1 MKSKLLRIV
10 LMSALFLLPATV
22 WAQINTKVSN
32 GSFIQNEASEGQLVP
47 LELYSGSYIYADKE
61 ELNSPRNQI
70 SETAVVAKTLDAYEV
85 TLRIGSYHLLDML
98 QIVREDKIDEVLD
111 ETNDVTNGELW
122 RLPAGTFSYWQ
133 GGEER
138 YQAWLDEGEVNEEYN
153 DYYYAQN
160 EIMIKPDADLE
171 MDAATV
177 TIKVK
182 DLSKPILIKTYSDF
196 YGKEKGSNEEYPTSQ
211 IVLLKPEQAIDS
223 PVLKEGT
230 YPWNI
235 KWMGFVQNASISSS
249 SHTRVSQAGAN
260 TFFVKAFENIASIT
274 LDANGDAFATLTMT
288 QPEQEDDQIV
298 KIESAIRRDTS
309 DQESFT
315 GDDVRM
321 LLSEY
326 DAEYEELEI
335 KNGQVEIPVRDLIYG
350 QGLRITTKKLEGIN
364 QGKDS
369 KNQEYHYSFLHIWSG
384 GTEERTTYTDAGTG
398 VSVVYYNSDF
408 SGGAPQI
415 QVTTSGDYVSESV
428 LNSYGSFSKDYR
440 VYTFHVMDGKGNMA
454 STANPVDKIIPVPED
469 WNISTMQIFRYGAGS
484 TSAEFSASTFFNK
497 EKNALIVSDTTIGG
511 NNCTMIVYDGG
522 EAETAEGLM
531 DGVYKVNVGI
541 GHRDDPLRVSL
552 SNAAFAGKEAYIEA
566 KDGLAVLYMNIG
578 GVTIGA
584 QNGYLSNMFSL
595 EGDKYETR
603 REVDYLSYGTDASG
617 AVRVNTDQKRYMAF
631 DVERV
636 AFPLKNP
643 TENNTYWV
651 SFFIPAMDGISGG
664 LPGSGVAEQSA
675 QVRLSHIEKVEDGIN
690 PIGVYEKNAVSG
702 AADYLGFLAENAG
715 WSNEKSA
722 YARRISEE
730 TKEQIKSGAMHTD
743 DQETVLHGLAVIK
756 AARESIS
763 LEKGLYEIPILNQ
776 EEWSEYKTPVNVMV
790 KDGSIMIQLEKA
802 DETSLPSIEYHGD
815 YDSYQSDTTVSAD
828 GKAVSFT
835 IPYTEA
841 ALAIK
846 TGGEEQSLSLD
857 FANAKRKSAD
867 LSSLR
872 LLLKKATDFVSGE
885 ISYTENSKKA
895 LVEEIKNTETLLE
908 SFDIG
913 QTKVDEQYQAL
924 QTAIDHLAEKAN
936 LTQLKKDLVSA
947 IKASKNSDYAED
959 GRKRLALLIE
969 EIQMQIKDENQVSK
983 VDEEAYRKQLQD
995 EMALLEEGDGGNGNG
1010 NENDG
1015 SLKSFLTDYESWVK
1029 EEDYTKE
1036 SWEAFAAEK
1045 EEAQSLLTT
1054 GNLTKTEEEEAIQK
1068 LLDSRNLLVADIG
1081 MDSRLATLSEKVEE
1095 LDERSSEYA
1104 GLISYSQLEASM
1116 EAARGAAKG
1125 KYYLT
1130 SQELNLLEK
1139 SLEAFEQVCEA
1150 EASGESSPDQFQM
1163 EIPELSLEEL
1173 EELQGNKTVKKPI
1186 ETVPETIPVKETEI
1200 ETEIETESETKEIET
1215 KETEESKADTE
1226 TETGS
1231 TAETKEEAET
1241 KIEESKTREE
1251 TKTENNVLPTA
1262 SLSRNNTH
1270 VLLSSYSSDSNKDG
1284 TYSVDY
1290 DLWKW
1295 NENKPSMGNPAM
1307 DYGTQPGKII
1317 RDNGK
1322 WTLYIHFNG
1331 MKYGEFEG
1339 SLRTMKK
1346 MVDIKDTEDGLSYKT
1361 QKADYPKTVT
1371 EYPEI
1376 LGFVVTPE
1384 SGKQYTYMPVEVEV
1398 DVPGMALGAQN
1409 ARLKVDWDSLD
1420 YINGSTDI
1428 DSSLDLG
1435 DLSKAIQKAENL
1447 SSKESSYTTFSF
1459 KVLIESIKAAKEIK
1473 ASSLATQKVADL
1485 QVKAIE
1491 ASINALV
1498 KVAGDSTLSNLS
1510 SMLMESYMA
1519 DESDYSKNAWRE
1531 LERAR
1536 TAAELLQGGNDVTE
1550 GMVTQAVLE
1559 LKTAL
1564 GRTGGGGGKGEDGL
1578 STSVLERIIKLS
1590 EKESEETYT
1599 AASWKNLE
1607 EALKDAKAILVKAA
1621 KNQCTQADIDEQ
1633 TTLLKDAYS
1642 SLKKIQKQETGS
1654 VNYKYLKA
1662 LVTRAK
1668 EFIALSSKYT
1678 DDSIRRLL
1686 LEYDAAVLMLE
1697 DDEVVQQDVDEQK
1710 ENLRTAINSLA
1721 LTSTSSGSDGNTGNN
1736 GNTGNT
1742 GNTGGTSNS
1751 GRKDGYYKVKV
1762 RLWHA
1767 TMDKASLGESAI
1779 MPTAFVKIEDGDVT
1793 MRLQTKKMSLQG
1805 ITANL
1810 HDFYIY
1816 NGGDYETT
1824 ELISTEDNKWIF
1836 EFNLPDD
1843 SSKYYKCQVDPRVE
1857 VMGNDP
1863 VKARLRVD
1871 WSSTTK
1877 SNEDDWE
1884 KLSGS
1889 VDKDSS
1895 DTSSTS
1901 VKTSVA
1907 ELISSETGI
1916 RIKGNAG
1923 GPAVTMEV
1931 SKKTSGTEY
1940 DKANATL
1947 KETANQFVLYDIK
1960 LKSGTSYVQPK
1971 ESVTL
1976 RIPVPTG
1983 YDTEKLILYRINEEG
1998 VKEEISGK
2006 MNGSYYEANVDH
2018 FSLYALAESELAIKA
2033 VKSVSSNATGSLENI
2048 MTTGKSKASGG
2059 SNRLKSTVTAS
2070 SKEKGNSVSGQIA
2083 AGRVI
2088 PYTGDQTPVKEL
2100 MGVAILA
2107 VFICLGTGMTGKKKE
2122 GK

>member
-1 MKSKLLRIV
+1 
-10 LMSALFLLPATV
+10 
-22 WAQINTKVSN
+22 
-32 GSFIQNEASEGQLVP
+32 
-47 LELYSGSYIYADKE
+47 
-61 ELNSPRNQI
+61 
-70 SETAVVAKTLDAYEV
+70 
-85 TLRIGSYHLLDML
+85 
-98 QIVREDKIDEVLD
+98 
-111 ETNDVTNGELW
+111 
-122 RLPAGTFSYWQ
+122 
-133 GGEER
+133 
-138 YQAWLDEGEVNEEYN
+138 
-153 DYYYAQN
+153 
-160 EIMIKPDADLE
+160 
-171 MDAATV
+171 
-177 TIKVK
+177 
-182 DLSKPILIKTYSDF
+182 
-196 YGKEKGSNEEYPTSQ
+196 
-211 IVLLKPEQAIDS
+211 
-223 PVLKEGT
+223 
-230 YPWNI
+230 
-235 KWMGFVQNASISSS
+235 
-249 SHTRVSQAGAN
+249 
-260 TFFVKAFENIASIT
+260 
-274 LDANGDAFATLTMT
+274 
-288 QPEQEDDQIV
+288 
-298 KIESAIRRDTS
+298 
-309 DQESFT
+309 
-315 GDDVRM
+315 
-321 LLSEY
+321 
-326 DAEYEELEI
+326 
-335 KNGQVEIPVRDLIYG
+335 
-350 QGLRITTKKLEGIN
+350 
-364 QGKDS
+364 
-369 KNQEYHYSFLHIWSG
+369 
-384 GTEERTTYTDAGTG
+384 
-398 VSVVYYNSDF
+398 
-408 SGGAPQI
+408 
-415 QVTTSGDYVSESV
+415 
-428 LNSYGSFSKDYR
+428 
-440 VYTFHVMDGKGNMA
+440 
-454 STANPVDKIIPVPED
+454 
-469 WNISTMQIFRYGAGS
+469 
-484 TSAEFSASTFFNK
+484 
-497 EKNALIVSDTTIGG
+497 
-511 NNCTMIVYDGG
+511 
-522 EAETAEGLM
+522 
-531 DGVYKVNVGI
+531 
-541 GHRDDPLRVSL
+541 
-552 SNAAFAGKEAYIEA
+552 
-566 KDGLAVLYMNIG
+566 
-578 GVTIGA
+578 
-584 QNGYLSNMFSL
+584 
-595 EGDKYETR
+595 
-603 REVDYLSYGTDASG
+603 
-617 AVRVNTDQKRYMAF
+617 
-631 DVERV
+631 
-636 AFPLKNP
+636 
-643 TENNTYWV
+643 
-651 SFFIPAMDGISGG
+651 
-664 LPGSGVAEQSA
+664 
-675 QVRLSHIEKVEDGIN
+675 
-690 PIGVYEKNAVSG
+690 
-702 AADYLGFLAENAG
+702 
-715 WSNEKSA
+715 
-722 YARRISEE
+722 
-730 TKEQIKSGAMHTD
+730 
-743 DQETVLHGLAVIK
+743 
-756 AARESIS
+756 
-763 LEKGLYEIPILNQ
+763 
-776 EEWSEYKTPVNVMV
+776 
-790 KDGSIMIQLEKA
+790 
-802 DETSLPSIEYHGD
+802 
-815 YDSYQSDTTVSAD
+815 
-828 GKAVSFT
+828 
-835 IPYTEA
+835 
-841 ALAIK
+841 
-846 TGGEEQSLSLD
+846 
-857 FANAKRKSAD
+857 
-867 LSSLR
+867 
-872 LLLKKATDFVSGE
+872 
-885 ISYTENSKKA
+885 
-895 LVEEIKNTETLLE
+895 
-908 SFDIG
+908 
-913 QTKVDEQYQAL
+913 
-924 QTAIDHLAEKAN
+924 
-936 LTQLKKDLVSA
+936 
-947 IKASKNSDYAED
+947 
-959 GRKRLALLIE
+959 
-969 EIQMQIKDENQVSK
+969 
-983 VDEEAYRKQLQD
+983 
-995 EMALLEEGDGGNGNG
+995 
-1010 NENDG
+1010 
-1015 SLKSFLTDYESWVK
+1015 
-1029 EEDYTKE
+1029 
-1036 SWEAFAAEK
+1036 
-1045 EEAQSLLTT
+1045 
-1054 GNLTKTEEEEAIQK
+1054 
-1068 LLDSRNLLVADIG
+1068 
-1081 MDSRLATLSEKVEE
+1081 
-1095 LDERSSEYA
+1095 
-1104 GLISYSQLEASM
+1104 
-1116 EAARGAAKG
+1116 
-1125 KYYLT
+1125 
-1130 SQELNLLEK
+1130 
-1139 SLEAFEQVCEA
+1139 
-1150 EASGESSPDQFQM
+1150 
-1163 EIPELSLEEL
+1163 
-1173 EELQGNKTVKKPI
+1173 
-1186 ETVPETIPVKETEI
+1186 
-1200 ETEIETESETKEIET
+1200 
-1215 KETEESKADTE
+1215 
-1226 TETGS
+1226 
-1231 TAETKEEAET
+1231 
-1241 KIEESKTREE
+1241 
-1251 TKTENNVLPTA
+1251 
-1262 SLSRNNTH
+1262 
-1270 VLLSSYSSDSNKDG
+1270 
-1284 TYSVDY
+1284 
-1290 DLWKW
+1290 
-1295 NENKPSMGNPAM
+1295 
-1307 DYGTQPGKII
+1307 
-1317 RDNGK
+1317 
-1322 WTLYIHFNG
+1322 

>member
-1 MKSKLLRIV
+1 MKSKLLKIL

-22 WAQINTKVSN
+22 WAQINTNVSN
-32 GSFIQNEASEGQLVP
+32 GSFIQNEPSEAGQLVP
-47 LELYSGSYIYADKE
+47 LEVYSGSYIYADKE

-70 SETAVVAKTLDAYEV
+70 SETAEVAKTLDAYEV
-85 TLRIGSYHLLDML
+85 TFRIGSYHLLDML

-153 DYYYAQN
+153 DYYYPQN

-211 IVLLKPEQAIDS
+211 IVSLKPEQAIDS

-230 YPWNI
+230 YSWNI
-235 KWMGFVQNASISSS
+235 KWMGFMQNVSISNS

-260 TFFVKAFENIASIT
+260 TFFAKAFETIASIT
-274 LDANGDAFATLTMT
+274 LDANGDALATLTII
-288 QPEQEDDQIV
+288 QPEQEGDQIV
-298 KIESAIRRDTS
+298 KIERAIRRDTS

-335 KNGQVEIPVRDLIYG
+335 KNGQVVVPVRDLIYG
-350 QGLRITTKKLEGIN
+350 QGLKITTKKLEEIN

-369 KNQEYHYSFLHIWSG
+369 KNQENHYAFLHIWSG
-384 GTEERTTYTDAGTG
+384 GKEEKTTFTDAATG
-398 VSVVYYNSDF
+398 VSVKYYNGDF
-408 SGGAPQI
+408 TGGAPLI
-415 QVTTSGDYVSESV
+415 QVTNSGDYVPNSV
-428 LNSYGSFSKDYR
+428 LNSYVKFSKDSR
-440 VYTFHVMDGKGNMA
+440 VYTFRVQDGNGNM
-454 STANPVDKIIPVPED
+454 SGTTNPVDKIIPIPEG
-469 WNISTMQIFRYGAGS
+469 WNINTMRIFRLGADNA
-484 TSAEFSASTFFNK
+484 SAEFSPNAFYH
-497 EKNALIVSDTTIGG
+497 EEENALIFSDNTIGG
-511 NNCTMIVYDGG
+511 NNCTLIVYDGG
-522 EAETAEGLM
+522 EAETAEGLT

-541 GHRDDPLRVSL
+541 GHRDDLLRVSL
-552 SNAAFAGKEAYIEA
+552 SNVAFAGKEAYIEV
-566 KDGLAVLYMNIG
+566 KDGLAVLYTNVG
-578 GVTIGA
+578 SASFGVQT
-584 QNGYLSNMFSL
+584 GYLSNMFSL

-603 REVDYLSYGTDASG
+603 REVDYLSYGIDSSG
-617 AVRVNTDQKRYMAF
+617 AIRVDTDQKRYMAF

-675 QVRLSHIEKVEDGIN
+675 QVRLSNIEKVEDGIN
-690 PIGVYEKNAVSG
+690 PIGVYEQSAVSG
-702 AADYLGFLAENAG
+702 SADYLGFLADNAG

-722 YARRISEE
+722 YANRISEE
-730 TKEQIKSGAMHTD
+730 TKEQIKSGAIHAN

-815 YDSYQSDTTVSAD
+815 YDSYQNDTTVSAD

-835 IPYTEA
+835 LPYTEA
-841 ALAIK
+841 ALTVK
-846 TGGEEQSLSLD
+846 TGGEERSLSLD

-872 LLLKKATDFVSGE
+872 LLLKKATDFASGE
-885 ISYTENSKKA
+885 ISYTESSKKA
-895 LVEEIKNTETLLE
+895 LIEEIKNTEILLE

-947 IKASKNSDYAED
+947 IKASKNSAYAED
-959 GRKRLALLIE
+959 GRKGLALLIE

-983 VDEEAYRKQLQD
+983 ADEEAYRKQLQD
-995 EMALLEEGDGGNGNG
+995 EMALLEEDNGGNGNG

-1036 SWEAFAAEK
+1036 SWEAFASEK
-1045 EEAQSLLTT
+1045 ETAQSLLTT
-1054 GNLTKTEEEEAIQK
+1054 GNLTKAEEEEAIQR
-1068 LLDSRNLLVADIG
+1068 LLDSRSLLVADIG

-1095 LDERSSEYA
+1095 LEENSSEYA
-1104 GLISYSQLEASM
+1104 GLLSYSQLEASM
-1116 EAARGAAKG
+1116 EAAREAAKG

-1130 SQELNLLEK
+1130 SQELTLLEK
-1139 SLEAFEQVCEA
+1139 SLDAFEQVCEA
-1150 EASGESSPDQFQM
+1150 EANGESSTHQFQM

-1186 ETVPETIPVKETEI
+1186 ETVLETIPVKETEI
-1200 ETEIETESETKEIET
+1200 ETEIETEVETEPETKEIE
-1215 KETEESKADTE
+1215 KSKAE

-1231 TAETKEEAET
+1231 TVETKEEPET
-1241 KIEESKTREE
+1241 KIEESNSATE
-1251 TKTENNVLPTA
+1251 TKEENNIIPTA

-1270 VLLSSYSSDSNKDG
+1270 VLLSSYSSDSSDSNKDG

-1371 EYPEI
+1371 DYPEI

-1420 YINGSTDI
+1420 YVNGSTDI

-1435 DLSKAIQKAENL
+1435 DLSKAILKAENL
-1447 SSKESSYTTFSF
+1447 NSKESSYTTFSF
-1459 KVLIESIKAAKEIK
+1459 KVLKESIKAAKEIK
-1473 ASSLATQKVADL
+1473 ASSLTTQEVADL

-1491 ASINALV
+1491 ASISALV
-1498 KVAGDSTLSNLS
+1498 KVAGESTMSNLS
-1510 SMLMESYMA
+1510 SMLMEAYMA

-1536 TAAELLQGGNDVTE
+1536 TSAEQLQGGNDVTE
-1550 GMVTQAVLE
+1550 GMVKQAVSD
-1559 LKTAL
+1559 LKTAV

-1590 EKESEETYT
+1590 EKEAEETYT

-1607 EALKDAKAILVKAA
+1607 EALKDAKAILVKAT

-1642 SLKKIQKQETGS
+1642 SLKKIQKEETGS

-1736 GNTGNT
+1736 GNTGNS
-1742 GNTGGTSNS
+1742 GGTSKS

-1836 EFNLPDD
+1836 EFDLPDD

-1877 SNEDDWE
+1877 SNEDAWE

-1889 VDKDSS
+1889 VDEDSS
-1895 DTSSTS
+1895 DTTSTS
-1901 VKTSVA
+1901 AKTSVA

-1960 LKSGTSYVQPK
+1960 LKSGSTYVQPK

-1998 VKEEISGK
+1998 MKEEISGK

-2018 FSLYALAESELAIKA
+2018 FSLYALAESELAIKT
-2033 VKSVSSNATGSLENI
+2033 VKAVSSDSTNSLENKT
-2048 MTTGKSKASGG
+2048 TTGKSKTSGG

-2100 MGVAILA
+2100 MGVGIVA
-2107 VFICLGTGMTGKKKE
+2107 VFICLGTGMTRKKQE

>member
-1 MKSKLLRIV
+1 
-10 LMSALFLLPATV
+10 
-22 WAQINTKVSN
+22 
-32 GSFIQNEASEGQLVP
+32 
-47 LELYSGSYIYADKE
+47 
-61 ELNSPRNQI
+61 
-70 SETAVVAKTLDAYEV
+70 
-85 TLRIGSYHLLDML
+85 
-98 QIVREDKIDEVLD
+98 
-111 ETNDVTNGELW
+111 
-122 RLPAGTFSYWQ
+122 
-133 GGEER
+133 
-138 YQAWLDEGEVNEEYN
+138 
-153 DYYYAQN
+153 
-160 EIMIKPDADLE
+160 
-171 MDAATV
+171 
-177 TIKVK
+177 
-182 DLSKPILIKTYSDF
+182 
-196 YGKEKGSNEEYPTSQ
+196 
-211 IVLLKPEQAIDS
+211 
-223 PVLKEGT
+223 
-230 YPWNI
+230 
-235 KWMGFVQNASISSS
+235 
-249 SHTRVSQAGAN
+249 
-260 TFFVKAFENIASIT
+260 
-274 LDANGDAFATLTMT
+274 
-288 QPEQEDDQIV
+288 
-298 KIESAIRRDTS
+298 
-309 DQESFT
+309 
-315 GDDVRM
+315 M

-335 KNGQVEIPVRDLIYG
+335 KNGQVVIPVRDLIYG

-552 SNAAFAGKEAYIEA
+552 SNVAFAGKEAYIEV

-690 PIGVYEKNAVSG
+690 LIGVYEKSAVSG

-815 YDSYQSDTTVSAD
+815 YDSNQSDTTVSAD
-828 GKAVSFT
+828 GKTVSFT

-841 ALAIK
+841 ALAVK

-1068 LLDSRNLLVADIG
+1068 LLDSRSLLVADIG

-1104 GLISYSQLEASM
+1104 GLLSYSQLEASM

-1200 ETEIETESETKEIET
+1200 ETEIEIETESETKEIET

-1251 TKTENNVLPTA
+1251 TKEENNVLPTA

-1459 KVLIESIKAAKEIK
+1459 KVLKESIKAAKEIK
-1473 ASSLATQKVADL
+1473 ASSLATQEVADL

-1491 ASINALV
+1491 ASINALI

-1599 AASWKNLE
+1599 ASSWKNLE

-1901 VKTSVA
+1901 AKTSVA

-2033 VKSVSSNATGSLENI
+2033 VKAVSSNATGSLENI

-2059 SNRLKSTVTAS
+2059 SNHLKSTVTAS

-2083 AGRVI
+2083 ARRVI